1 MNTRK
6 VISIFILLVLLSL
19 FTYHNVPRYLKISEQ
34 FLLNNDFVAG
44 AVGWELIKT
53 DDGELLVDHGEVGLV
68 EKSPDHSIQFFRAID
83 MDGPGGQ
90 VVLQV
95 TARSKN
101 IMAGPKGWNKG
112 RVILVQY
119 FDGKPQYYLSHLL
132 IALEGTTDWKT
143 YRKVFRLNRATTEI
157 KVILQLSHCTGELYC
172 KDLSLYRVVVNPVY
186 RVVKWLVPGGWL
198 LFIFVLFLPVFKSFV
213 AGSRL
218 AGGVVLLV
226 VAAILFG
233 TMMPGSLKNDLK
245 HDLVREV
252 RAVATAVSAP
262 GPGELKKLVDITKVA
277 HFFLFM
283 VLAFLLLRRLPQGRG
298 WYFVI
303 LDLAMLAVGTELA
316 QLFIDGRSALAGDVG
331 IDMAG
336 VFFAL
341 VMYQLYP
348 GLNEKGLRAG
358 MGR

>member
-1 MNTRK
+1 MNIKRVGLWF
-6 VISIFILLVLLSL
+6 VILVFFNL
-19 FTYHNVPRYLKISEQ
+19 FFYHNVPHYVEVGQQILS
-34 FLLNNDFVAG
+34 NNDLVAG
-44 AVGWELIKT
+44 AAGWELIKT
-53 DDGELLVDHGEVGLV
+53 DDGELLIDQGEAGLV
-68 EKSPDHSIQFFRAID
+68 AKSADHSIQFFQAVD
-83 MDGPGGQ
+83 MDSPGGQ

-101 IMAGPKGWNKG
+101 IIAGPKGWNKG

-119 FDGKPQYYLSHLL
+119 VDGKPQYYLSHLL

-143 YRKVFRLNRATTEI
+143 YRKVFRLNPETTEI

-172 KDLSLYRVVVNPVY
+172 KDLSLYRAVVNPVY
-186 RVVKWLVPGGWL
+186 RVVKWLVLGGWL
-198 LFIFVLFLPVFKSFV
+198 LFIFVLFLPVFKSFA

-283 VLAFLLLRRLPQGRG
+283 VLAFLLLRRLPRGRG

-336 VFFAL
+336 AAFA
-341 VMYQLYP
+341 VVAVIKRIQD
-348 GLNEKGLRAG
+348 
-358 MGR
+358 